1 MTFLRNDLWC
11 HRSLRQSEREKEEVI
26 TNAWWIASHVWRAHL
41 FPRRFYPLQ
50 TCRPFSPLSL
60 WVSYF
65 HLSRDVMMSPIF
77 VDRHK
82 DLLCISELGQS
93 YQKSRNIKFLL
104 QVSKNAQSIYGSKEK
119 YFAVITIFIFAVFK
133 LRLWELRCP
142 LSTISSRLQFRQTH
156 VNKRSWLSTR
166 VLKRPSVWIRC
177 TTFTWR
183 VTCVVNWSSD
193 KYTIEY

>member
-60 WVSYF
+60 WGSYF

-77 VDRHK
+77 VDGQK
-82 DLLCISELGQS
+82 DLWCISELGQR
-93 YQKSRNIKFLL
+93 YQKSKHKIPSAGVQKCPIN
-104 QVSKNAQSIYGSKEK
+104 
-119 YFAVITIFIFAVFK
+119 
-133 LRLWELRCP
+133 LRIEREVLRCHHYFHICGFQAEIVRASLPSLYYIEPPSVPTNTCEQEKLADP
-142 LSTISSRLQFRQTH
+142 LLGCWKGLQF
-156 VNKRSWLSTR
+156 
-166 VLKRPSVWIRC
+166 
-177 TTFTWR
+177 
-183 VTCVVNWSSD
+183 
-193 KYTIEY
+193 E